1 MYFFIV
7 INNISTMSKTKSKK
21 TNKNKSQKS
30 SGKKDL
36 NNVKAILE
44 SYGGF
49 HDLETFR
56 NETGL
61 DDHDIN
67 DMQAMQLI
75 NEDMREQKRI
85 SDVNM
90 NQLQS
95 KAREADSLRQAR
107 DAFSAQKTLLETNLE
122 TEKLKRQAY
131 ENLNSYSMP
140 IVLNRYRVEPTYK
153 LDPYKIDPYNIYD
166 TTRYL
171 EKERFK
177 NELKQELQEEKRRQQ
192 EDKKWKKQIEQ
203 FNKPPRTKSRT
214 KSKSKGKKTKGKK
227 TKSKKKN

>member
-1 MYFFIV
+1 
-7 INNISTMSKTKSKK
+7 MSKTKSKK
-21 TNKNKSQKS
+21 TNKNKIQKLP
-30 SGKKDL
+30 GKKDL
-36 NNVKAILE
+36 SNVKAIFE

-67 DMQAMQLI
+67 DMQVMQLI

-85 SDVNM
+85 SDLNM

-95 KAREADSLRQAR
+95 KAREVDSLRQAR

-131 ENLNSYSMP
+131 ENSYNMP
-140 IVLNRYRVEPTYK
+140 IVLNRYRVEPT
-153 LDPYKIDPYNIYD
+153 YKIDPYNIYD

-171 EKERFK
+171 EKERLK

-203 FNKPPRTKSRT
+203 FNKPPRTKS
-214 KSKSKGKKTKGKK
+214 KSKSKK
-227 TKSKKKN
+227 TKSKKTKNKKKN